1 MQTRALFQQ
10 KHPEGKSAAF
20 GVGIPLPC
28 GKTFSVPDATSKP
41 TASKHPL
48 ENTRAFQNELVKWF
62 EKEGKNYPWRETHD
76 PWAVLVSEIMLQ
88 QTQVA
93 TVLGKGH
100 YTRFMALYPTPRD
113 MAEATEQE
121 ILKAWEGLG
130 YYRRA
135 RNLHAA
141 ARAITRNHG
150 GVFPREFEKIR
161 ALPGIGAYTAGAVA
175 SFAYNEPQPIV
186 DANVARV
193 FSRLFDFQQ
202 RIDTT
207 AGNKQL
213 WHWAGELLPKKHPRS
228 YNSALMELGQSY
240 CSNKS
245 PDCLSCP
252 VKKFC
257 QCSDPS
263 TLPIKKSATK
273 TTRTNEFAIFSQD
286 SHGRILLE
294 KQVEG
299 KRREGMWHLPR
310 REHEDTLDLP
320 LALKTTYSITRYHV
334 TLRIYNTHADSIRL
348 DPNMQW
354 HPFDAL
360 EQLPMPSPDR
370 KALMSLLD

>member
-1 MQTRALFQQ
+1 MPSPA
-10 KHPEGKSAAF
+10 
-20 GVGIPLPC
+20 
-28 GKTFSVPDATSKP
+28 SKAK
-41 TASKHPL
+41 ASKHPL
-48 ENTRAFQNELVKWF
+48 QNTRAFQNALIKWF
-62 EKEGKNYPWRETHD
+62 ENDGKNYPWRETHE

-100 YTRFMALYPTPRD
+100 YTRFMALYPNPRA
-113 MAEATEQE
+113 MAEAGEQE

-141 ARAITRNHG
+141 ARAITRDHNG
-150 GVFPREFEKIR
+150 EFPREFEKIR

-193 FSRLFDFQQ
+193 FSRLFNFRE

-213 WHWAGELLPKKHPRS
+213 WQWATELVPEKNPRA
-228 YNSALMELGQSY
+228 YNSAIMELGQTY

-245 PDCLSCP
+245 PDCTNCP
-252 VKKFC
+252 VRQFC
-257 QCSDPS
+257 HCSEPS
-263 TLPIKKSATK
+263 SLPCKKSSAK
-273 TTRTNEFAIFSQD
+273 ITRTDEFALFCQD

-294 KQVEG
+294 QQEAG

-310 REHEDTLDLP
+310 RNHQDTLDLP

-334 TLRIYNTHADSIRL
+334 TLRVYGIHADSITT
-348 DPNMQW
+348 NTTTQW
-354 HPFDAL
+354 HLLDTID
-360 EQLPMPSPDR
+360 ELPMPSPER
-370 KALMSLLD
+370 RALMTLLD